1 MKQQFKNKLIAQKCC
16 STFPLINKF
25 LKMKYSNLYKSIAAV
40 SLVVIVITI
49 SCTKNLDKVNPSF
62 ATVASYFKNSSELL
76 SGTNAIYVTF
86 HSPVL
91 VGREWFWLH
100 DLRSDDI
107 ASGGGQL
114 ENARVQILSGNNSPS
129 NPVINS
135 VWEGLYTVIH
145 RANTVIDNGP
155 AVKDN
160 TTLRDRCVAEAK
172 FFRGWAYFELVS
184 MWGGVPIYTTEVTTP
199 DQFQPRVAED
209 KVYAQII
216 QDLKDAAAVLP
227 PTTTELGRA
236 TQPAANAML
245 GRVYMQK
252 GDYASAKAALLT
264 ITGFSLTDNYSD
276 NFDEEH
282 EFNRESIFEAVYI
295 NRDANEQNL
304 DWGGFGNGPAIPLTT
319 WRNQEYSPI
328 SWRNAIPSNRFL
340 NEFENTATGAAKT
353 DPRYAMSVYQTGD
366 KYFNNTLILTDGAQN
381 GNSSIVNGVTQKISW
396 RKFMLIYKNNQGYK
410 PGGINQRI
418 IRYAEVLLMLA
429 ECENELGN
437 GLAAIGYLNQ
447 VRDRPSVMMPH
458 YPTLQFPCT
467 NKDQI
472 TKAIMHE
479 KTVEMGD
486 EEIRNRDILRW
497 RKKGYFTTDPF
508 PYFTAGRDELLP
520 IPQAEIDNNPKLGSG
535 GVNKQNPG
543 Y

>member
-1 MKQQFKNKLIAQKCC
+1 MAIICLGAGLIA
-16 STFPLINKF
+16 
-25 LKMKYSNLYKSIAAV
+25 
-40 SLVVIVITI
+40 I

-62 ATVASYFKNSSELL
+62 PTVASYFKNSSELL
-76 SGTNAIYVTF
+76 NATNAIYVTF
-86 HSPVL
+86 HSDFL
-91 VGREWFWLH
+91 VGREWFWLN

-114 ENARVQILSGNNSPS
+114 EVARAQILNGNVSPS
-129 NPVINS
+129 NSVINTA
-135 VWEGLYTVIH
+135 WMGFYTVIH

-155 AVKDN
+155 NVKDN
-160 TTLRDRCVAEAK
+160 NALRDRLVGEAK
-172 FFRGWAYFELVS
+172 FLRAWAYFELVS
-184 MWGGVPIYTTEVTTP
+184 MWGGVPVYTTEVTTP
-199 DQFQPRVAED
+199 DQFQPRAPED
-209 KVYAQII
+209 SVYAQII
-216 QDLKDAAAVLP
+216 RDLKDAAAALP
-227 PTTTELGRA
+227 ATTTELGRA

-252 GDYASAKAALLT
+252 GDYASAKAALLQ
-264 ITGFSLTDNYSD
+264 ITGFSLVDNYSD

-282 EFNRESIFEAVYI
+282 EFNKESIFEAVFV
-295 NRDANEQNL
+295 NKDANEQNFN
-304 DWGGFGNGPAIPLTT
+304 WGSGDGASSPQTT

-366 KYFNNTLILTDGAQN
+366 KYFNNTLTLTDAAQN
-381 GNSSIVNGVTQKISW
+381 GNSSIVNGNTVKISW
-396 RKFMLIYKNNQGYK
+396 RKFMLIYKNNDGYK

-418 IRYAEVLLMLA
+418 IRYAEVILMLA

-437 GLAAIGYLNQ
+437 SSAAIGYLNQ
-447 VRDRPSVMMPH
+447 IRNRLSVMMPN
-458 YPTLQFPCT
+458 YPTTQFPCS
-467 NKDQI
+467 NKNEI
-472 TKAIMHE
+472 MKAIMHE
-479 KTVEMGD
+479 KTVELGD

-508 PYFTAGRDELLP
+508 PYFVAGRDELLP
-520 IPQAEIDNNPKLGSG
+520 IPQSEIDNNPKLGSG